1 MIHPKDKTTAM
12 LSALNDGL
20 EAQVVDNCR
29 STKEMAHL
37 FRHVS
42 TQERIILLCLFLN
55 HETQISQTA
64 E

>member
-1 MIHPKDKTTAM
+1 M
-12 LSALNDGL
+12 LSALNDEL